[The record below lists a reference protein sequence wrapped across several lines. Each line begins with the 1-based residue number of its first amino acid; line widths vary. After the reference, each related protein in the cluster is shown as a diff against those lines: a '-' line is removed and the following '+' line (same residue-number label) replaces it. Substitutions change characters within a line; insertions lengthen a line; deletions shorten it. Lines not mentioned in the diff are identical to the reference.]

1 MPGRIV
7 VSGGTGY
14 LGRALIGRLVADGKE
29 IVVLSRGGALPP
41 ALAELS
47 GVRAATWDARTPD
60 AIVTEVDGAEAIVHL
75 AGSQAVGVRF
85 TEEKK
90 QEILESRVKSAEA
103 LVQAIERAERRP
115 KVLVSAS
122 GISFYGAQPSDV
134 RCDESLPPGEGF
146 LARVCIEWEA
156 AVRPA
161 ERFGVRVVSTRIAPV
176 LGPGE
181 GPLAVMALPFRLFA
195 GGPLGSGDQVF
206 SWVHLD
212 DAIAALSLCLTD
224 ATFSG
229 PVNVAAPNA
238 VTQRELARAMG
249 RALHRP
255 AWIPAPAFALKLLF
269 GEGAEP
275 MLTGQRVVPARL
287 EAAGFHFRHPS
298 IDGALAD
305 ALR

>member
-1 MPGRIV
+1 
-7 VSGGTGY
+7 
-14 LGRALIGRLVADGKE
+14 
-29 IVVLSRGGALPP
+29 
-41 ALAELS
+41 
-47 GVRAATWDARTPD
+47 
-60 AIVTEVDGAEAIVHL
+60 
-75 AGSQAVGVRF
+75 
-85 TEEKK
+85 
-90 QEILESRVKSAEA
+90 
-103 LVQAIERAERRP
+103 
-115 KVLVSAS
+115 
-122 GISFYGAQPSDV
+122 
-134 RCDESLPPGEGF
+134 
-146 LARVCIEWEA
+146 
-156 AVRPA
+156 
-161 ERFGVRVVSTRIAPV
+161 
-176 LGPGE
+176 
-181 GPLAVMALPFRLFA
+181 LPFRLFA

-212 DAIAALSLCLTD
+212 DAIAALSLCLSD
-224 ATFSG
+224 VSFSG

-238 VTQRELARAMG
+238 VTQRELASAMG